1 LNQKLKWAIMG
12 PGDISV
18 AFLNDL
24 RLAGMHL
31 EAVGSR
37 SLDRAESYAKKHSI
51 SSAYGS
57 YEELVADPHV
67 DIVYIATTNN
77 AHFANAKLALSSG
90 KHVLLEKP
98 FTLDAAQAMELVGI
112 SRSKNVFLMEA
123 MWTRFLPN
131 HSVLFEKLD
140 QGLIGTPLY
149 LFADHNQNLPK
160 HSHQRLYDPALGGGS
175 LLDLGVYPISL
186 AHRLFGKPSRI
197 QASAALM
204 DGNIDES
211 VGAIFEYSG
220 GREALLH
227 SSIRTAGPVK
237 AFILG
242 DAGRIEMEKSF
253 YEHSTF
259 TAFDLEDNVLFEYE
273 GNIEGRGMQYQALEV
288 ERCVTAGLNES
299 PTMSLDETIQIM
311 EVMDQIRSLTGIEYS
326 GA

>member
-1 LNQKLKWAIMG
+1 MNQKLKWAIMG

-112 SRSKNVFLMEA
+112 SRSNNVFLMEA

-131 HSVLFEKLD
+131 HSVLFEKLN

-197 QASAALM
+197 QASSALM

-220 GREALLH
+220 GRQALLH

>member
-1 LNQKLKWAIMG
+1 VKSRLKWAIMG

-18 AFLNDL
+18 AFLKDL

-37 SLDRAESYAKKHSI
+37 SLDRAESYAKTHSVPR
-51 SSAYGS
+51 AYGS
-57 YEELVADPHV
+57 YEDLVADP
-67 DIVYIATTNN
+67 DIDVVYISTTNN

-90 KHVLLEKP
+90 KNVLLEKP
-98 FTLDAAQAMELVGI
+98 FTLNASQAKELVAV
-112 SRSKNVFLMEA
+112 SRSNNVFLMEA

-131 HSVLFEKLD
+131 HSVLFEKIN

-160 HSHQRLYDPALGGGS
+160 DSHSRLYDPALGGGS
-175 LLDLGVYPISL
+175 LLDLAVYPISL
-186 AHRLFGKPSRI
+186 AHRLFGTPSRI
-197 QASAALM
+197 QASATLI

-220 GREALLH
+220 GRQALLH
-227 SSIRTAGPVK
+227 SSIRSAGPVK

-242 DAGRIEMEKSF
+242 DAGRIELDKSF
-253 YEHSTF
+253 YAHSFF
-259 TAFDLEDNVLFEYE
+259 TVFDLDDNVIYQYE

-288 ERCVTAGLNES
+288 ERCITEGLIES
-299 PTMSLDETIQIM
+299 TTMSLDETVQIM

>member
-1 LNQKLKWAIMG
+1 MG
-12 PGDISV
+12 PGSISV
-18 AFLNDL
+18 AFLHDL
-24 RLAGMHL
+24 RLAGMHV

-51 SSAYGS
+51 SRAYGS
-57 YEELVADPHV
+57 YEELVADPNI

-98 FTLDAAQAMELVGI
+98 FTLDAAQAIELVGI
-112 SRSKNVFLMEA
+112 SRSNNVFLMEA

-220 GREALLH
+220 GRQALLH
-227 SSIRTAGPVK
+227 SSIRAAGPVK

-242 DAGRIEMEKSF
+242 DAGRIDMEKSF

-259 TAFDLEDNVLFEYE
+259 TAFDLEDNVLFKYE

-288 ERCVTAGLNES
+288 ERCVTAGLDES
-299 PTMSLDETIQIM
+299 PTMSLDETVQIM
-311 EVMDQIRSLTGIEYS
+311 EVMDQIRSLTGIKYS

>member
-112 SRSKNVFLMEA
+112 SRSNNVFLMEA

-220 GREALLH
+220 GRQALLH

-299 PTMSLDETIQIM
+299 PTMSLDETVQIM

>member
-1 LNQKLKWAIMG
+1 MG

-112 SRSKNVFLMEA
+112 SRSNNVFLMEA

-131 HSVLFEKLD
+131 HSVLFEKLN

-211 VGAIFEYSG
+211 FGAIFEYSG
-220 GREALLH
+220 GRQALLH

>member
-1 LNQKLKWAIMG
+1 MNQKLKWAIMG

-112 SRSKNVFLMEA
+112 SRSNNVFLMEA

-131 HSVLFEKLD
+131 HSVLFEKLN

-197 QASAALM
+197 QASSALI

-220 GREALLH
+220 GRQALLH

>member
-1 LNQKLKWAIMG
+1 VNQKLNWAIMG

-18 AFLNDL
+18 AFLKDL

-37 SLDRAESYAKKHSI
+37 SLERAETYAKKHSI
-51 SSAYGS
+51 SRAYGS
-57 YEELVADPHV
+57 YEELVADPDI

-77 AHFANAKLALSSG
+77 AHFDNAKLALSAG
-90 KHVLLEKP
+90 KSVLLEKP
-98 FTLDAAQAMELVGI
+98 FTLDASQARDLVEI
-112 SRSKNVFLMEA
+112 SKSMNVFLMEA

-131 HSVLFEKLD
+131 HSVLFEKLN

-160 HSHQRLYDPALGGGS
+160 DLHSRLYDPALGGGS

-186 AHRLFGKPSRI
+186 AHRIFGKPSRI
-197 QASAALM
+197 QASASLM
-204 DGNIDES
+204 AGNIDES

-220 GREALLH
+220 GRQALFH
-227 SSIRTAGPVK
+227 SSIRSSGPVK

-242 DAGRIEMEKSF
+242 DAGRVEMEKSF
-253 YEHSTF
+253 YGHSSF
-259 TAFDLEDNVLFEYE
+259 TVFDLADNVLFQYE
-273 GNIEGRGMQYQALEV
+273 GNIEGRGMQYQAMEV
-288 ERCVTAGLNES
+288 ERCITAGLTES
-299 PTMSLDETIQIM
+299 PIMSLDETVQIM
-311 EVMDQIRSLTGIEYS
+311 QVMDQIRSLTGIEYS

>member
-1 LNQKLKWAIMG
+1 MNQKLMWAIMG
-12 PGDISV
+12 PGNISV
-18 AFLNDL
+18 AFLHDL
-24 RLAGMHL
+24 RLAGMHV

-51 SSAYGS
+51 SRAYGS
-57 YEELVADPHV
+57 YEELVADPNI
-67 DIVYIATTNN
+67 DIVYVATTNN
-77 AHFANAKLALSSG
+77 AHFANAKLALSLG
-90 KHVLLEKP
+90 KHVLMEKP
-98 FTLDAAQAMELVGI
+98 FTLDAAQAIELVRI
-112 SRSKNVFLMEA
+112 SRSNNVFLMEA

-131 HSVLFEKLD
+131 HSVLFERLD

-160 HSHQRLYDPALGGGS
+160 HLHQRLYDPALGGGS

-220 GREALLH
+220 GRQALLH
-227 SSIRTAGPVK
+227 SSIRAAGPVK

-253 YEHSTF
+253 YEHSPF
-259 TAFDLEDNVLFEYE
+259 TAFDLEENVLFKYE

-299 PTMSLDETIQIM
+299 PTMSLDETVQIM

>member
-1 LNQKLKWAIMG
+1 MG

-112 SRSKNVFLMEA
+112 SRSNNVFLMEA

-131 HSVLFEKLD
+131 HSVLFEKLN

-211 VGAIFEYSG
+211 FGAIFEYSG
-220 GREALLH
+220 GRQALLH

-259 TAFDLEDNVLFEYE
+259 TVFDLEDNVLFEYE

>member
-1 LNQKLKWAIMG
+1 MG

-112 SRSKNVFLMEA
+112 SRSNNVFLMEA

-131 HSVLFEKLD
+131 HSVLFEKLN

-211 VGAIFEYSG
+211 FGAIFEYSG
-220 GREALLH
+220 GRQALLH

-299 PTMSLDETIQIM
+299 PTMSLDETVQIM

>member
-1 LNQKLKWAIMG
+1 MG

-112 SRSKNVFLMEA
+112 SRSNNVFLMEA

-131 HSVLFEKLD
+131 HSVLFEKLN

-197 QASAALM
+197 HASAALM

-220 GREALLH
+220 GRQALLH

>member
-1 LNQKLKWAIMG
+1 MNQKLKWAIMG

-57 YEELVADPHV
+57 YEELVADPHI

-112 SRSKNVFLMEA
+112 SRSNNVFLMEA

-160 HSHQRLYDPALGGGS
+160 HSHERLYDPALGGGS

-197 QASAALM
+197 QASATLM

-220 GREALLH
+220 GRQALLH

-299 PTMSLDETIQIM
+299 PTMSLDETVQIM

>member
-1 LNQKLKWAIMG
+1 MG

-112 SRSKNVFLMEA
+112 SRSNNVFLMEA

-131 HSVLFEKLD
+131 HSVLFEKLN

-211 VGAIFEYSG
+211 FGAIFEYSG
-220 GREALLH
+220 GRQALLH

-242 DAGRIEMEKSF
+242 DAGRIEMGKSF

-299 PTMSLDETIQIM
+299 PTMSLDETVQIM

>member
-1 LNQKLKWAIMG
+1 VNHKLKWAIMG

-51 SSAYGS
+51 SLAYGS
-57 YEELVADPHV
+57 YEELVADPDI

-98 FTLDAAQAMELVGI
+98 FTLDATQAMELVRI
-112 SRSKNVFLMEA
+112 SRSTNTFLMEA

-140 QGLIGTPLY
+140 QGLIGNPLY
-149 LFADHNQNLPK
+149 MFADHNQSLPK
-160 HSHQRLYDPALGGGS
+160 HSHPRLYDPAAGGGS

-197 QASAALM
+197 QASASLM
-204 DGNIDES
+204 AGNIDES
-211 VGAIFEYSG
+211 VSAIFEYSG
-220 GREALLH
+220 GRQSLMH
-227 SSIRTAGPVK
+227 SSIRSTGPVK

-253 YEHSTF
+253 YGHSNF
-259 TAFDLEDNVLFEYE
+259 TVFDLKDNVVFEYE
-273 GNIEGRGMQYQALEV
+273 GNIEGRGMQFQALEV
-288 ERCVTAGLNES
+288 ERCVAAGLNES
-299 PTMSLDETIQIM
+299 PTMSLDETLQIM
-311 EVMDQIRSLTGIEYS
+311 EVMDHIRSLTGIEYS

>member
-1 LNQKLKWAIMG
+1 MNQKLKWAIMG

-98 FTLDAAQAMELVGI
+98 FTLDAAQAIELVRI
-112 SRSKNVFLMEA
+112 SRSNNVFLMEA

-220 GREALLH
+220 GRQALLH

-299 PTMSLDETIQIM
+299 PTMSLDETVQIM

>member
-1 LNQKLKWAIMG
+1 MG
-12 PGDISV
+12 PGNISV
-18 AFLNDL
+18 AFLHDL
-24 RLAGMHL
+24 RLAGMHV

-51 SSAYGS
+51 SRAYGS
-57 YEELVADPHV
+57 YEELVADPNI

-98 FTLDAAQAMELVGI
+98 FTLDAAQAIELVGI
-112 SRSKNVFLMEA
+112 SRSSNVFLMEA

-140 QGLIGTPLY
+140 QGLTGTPLY

-220 GREALLH
+220 GRQALLH
-227 SSIRTAGPVK
+227 SSIRAAGPVK

-259 TAFDLEDNVLFEYE
+259 TAFDLEDNVLFKYE

-299 PTMSLDETIQIM
+299 PTMSLDETVQIM

>member
-1 LNQKLKWAIMG
+1 MG

-112 SRSKNVFLMEA
+112 SRSNNVFLMEA

-131 HSVLFEKLD
+131 HSVLFEKLN

-197 QASAALM
+197 QASSALI

-220 GREALLH
+220 GRQALLH

-299 PTMSLDETIQIM
+299 PTMSLDETVQIM

>member
-1 LNQKLKWAIMG
+1 
-12 PGDISV
+12 
-18 AFLNDL
+18 
-24 RLAGMHL
+24 
-31 EAVGSR
+31 
-37 SLDRAESYAKKHSI
+37 
-51 SSAYGS
+51 
-57 YEELVADPHV
+57 
-67 DIVYIATTNN
+67 
-77 AHFANAKLALSSG
+77 
-90 KHVLLEKP
+90 LEKP

-112 SRSKNVFLMEA
+112 SRSNNVFLMEA

-220 GREALLH
+220 GRQALLH

-299 PTMSLDETIQIM
+299 PTMSLDETVQIM

>member
-1 LNQKLKWAIMG
+1 VNQKLNWAIMG

-18 AFLNDL
+18 AFLKDL

-37 SLDRAESYAKKHSI
+37 SLERAETYAKKHSI
-51 SSAYGS
+51 SRAYGS
-57 YEELVADPHV
+57 YEELVADPDI

-77 AHFANAKLALSSG
+77 AHFDNAKLALSAG
-90 KHVLLEKP
+90 KSVLLEKP
-98 FTLDAAQAMELVGI
+98 FTLDASQARDLVEI
-112 SRSKNVFLMEA
+112 SKSMNVFLMEA

-131 HSVLFEKLD
+131 HSVLFEKLN

-160 HSHQRLYDPALGGGS
+160 DLHSRLYDPALGGGS

-186 AHRLFGKPSRI
+186 AHRIFGNPSRI
-197 QASAALM
+197 QASASLM
-204 DGNIDES
+204 AGNIDES

-220 GREALLH
+220 GRQALFH
-227 SSIRTAGPVK
+227 SSIRSSGPVK

-242 DAGRIEMEKSF
+242 DAGRVEMEKSF
-253 YEHSTF
+253 YGHSSF
-259 TAFDLEDNVLFEYE
+259 TVFDLADNVLFQYE
-273 GNIEGRGMQYQALEV
+273 GNIEGRGMQYQAMEV
-288 ERCVTAGLNES
+288 ERCITAGLNES
-299 PTMSLDETIQIM
+299 PIMSLYETVQIM
-311 EVMDQIRSLTGIEYS
+311 QVMDQIRSLTGIEYS

>member
-1 LNQKLKWAIMG
+1 MSHKLKWAIMG

-18 AFLNDL
+18 TFLNDL
-24 RLAGMHL
+24 RIEGMHL

-51 SSAYGS
+51 SRAYGS
-57 YEELVADPHV
+57 YEELVADPEI

-77 AHFANAKLALSSG
+77 AHFANAKLALSAG

-98 FTLDAAQAMELVGI
+98 FTLDATQAKELVEI
-112 SRSKNVFLMEA
+112 SRSNNVFLMEA

-131 HSVLFEKLD
+131 HTVLFEKLN
-140 QGLIGTPLY
+140 QGLIGNPLY
-149 LFADHNQNLPK
+149 VFADHNQNLPK
-160 HSHQRLYDPALGGGS
+160 HSYPRLYDPALGGGS

-186 AHRLFGKPSRI
+186 AHRLFGKPNRI

-204 DGNIDES
+204 AGNIDES
-211 VGAIFEYSG
+211 VGSIFEYSG
-220 GREALLH
+220 GRQALLH
-227 SSIRTAGPVK
+227 ASIRSAGPVK

-242 DAGRIEMEKSF
+242 DAGRIEMDKSF

-259 TAFDLEDNVLFEYE
+259 TVFDLEDNVLFEYD

-288 ERCVTAGLNES
+288 ERCVAAGLNES
-299 PTMSLDETIQIM
+299 PTMSLDETVQIM

>member
-1 LNQKLKWAIMG
+1 MNHKLKWAIMG

-51 SSAYGS
+51 SLAYGS
-57 YEELVADPHV
+57 YEELVADPDI

-98 FTLDAAQAMELVGI
+98 FTLDATQAMELVRI
-112 SRSKNVFLMEA
+112 SRSTNTFLMEA

-140 QGLIGTPLY
+140 QGLIGNPLY
-149 LFADHNQNLPK
+149 MFADHNQSLPK
-160 HSHQRLYDPALGGGS
+160 HSHPRLYDPAAGGGS

-197 QASAALM
+197 QASASLM
-204 DGNIDES
+204 AGNIDES
-211 VGAIFEYSG
+211 VSAIFEYSG
-220 GREALLH
+220 GRQSLMH
-227 SSIRTAGPVK
+227 SSIRSTGPVK

-253 YEHSTF
+253 YGHSNF
-259 TAFDLEDNVLFEYE
+259 TVFDLKDNVVFEYE
-273 GNIEGRGMQYQALEV
+273 GNIEGRGMQFQALEV
-288 ERCVTAGLNES
+288 ERCVAAGLNES
-299 PTMSLDETIQIM
+299 PTMSLDETLQIM
-311 EVMDQIRSLTGIEYS
+311 EVMDHIRSLTGIEYS

>member
-1 LNQKLKWAIMG
+1 MNQKLKWAIMG

-112 SRSKNVFLMEA
+112 SRSNNVFLMEA

-131 HSVLFEKLD
+131 HSVLFEKLN

-220 GREALLH
+220 GRQALLH

-299 PTMSLDETIQIM
+299 PTMSLDETVQIM